1 MHTPAFGTNFKQAVV
16 GGGERDKMSPGT
28 RLRRRKH
35 DALSDR
41 PLQRASDLHVD
52 AEFLWTRTHR

>member
-1 MHTPAFGTNFKQAVV
+1 MHTPAFGTNIKQAVV
-16 GGGERDKMSPGT
+16 GGGERDKPAPAT
-28 RLRRRKH
+28 RHRRRKH

-41 PLQRASDLHVD
+41 PLRLASDLHVD